1 MALSFTEI
9 DGQHVELLPA
19 RTVMSLFTLGDGG
32 SVNGKGG
39 SGGSGS
45 GGSALSCLI
54 SIGNA
59 SVGLGAILGS
69 GAADGNGTSCSSF
82 GSGGH
87 GGAGVA
93 TN

>member
-9 DGQHVELLPA
+9 DSLQVELLPA
-19 RTVMSLFTLGDGG
+19 RTVMSLFTLDG
-32 SVNGKGG
+32 SINGKGG

-54 SIGNA
+54 SVGNA

-87 GGAGVA
+87 GGAGVS